1 METLKR
7 IREKLAKQI
16 IAESKKSPIEC
27 VYTASGNFEMIG
39 YSAIVKVPTNVK
51 YSNGE
56 KIKFRIT
63 KVQDLISPS
72 DPNQSLVL
80 KGSRV

>member
-1 METLKR
+1 
-7 IREKLAKQI
+7 
-16 IAESKKSPIEC
+16 
-27 VYTASGNFEMIG
+27 MIG
-39 YSAIVKVPTNVK
+39 YSAIVKAPTNIK

-63 KVQDLISPS
+63 NVQDLISPS